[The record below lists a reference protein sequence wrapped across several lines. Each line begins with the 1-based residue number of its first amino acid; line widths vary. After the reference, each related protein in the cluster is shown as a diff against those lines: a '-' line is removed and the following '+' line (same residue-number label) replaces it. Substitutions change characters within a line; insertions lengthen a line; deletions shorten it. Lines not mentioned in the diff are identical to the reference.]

1 MVGTNM
7 REPVS
12 SGFVL
17 SDNKWVW
24 TGDETDS
31 EESASHTAD
40 AFRAFVTTTAAAG
53 NVLTIDVDS
62 IINPQ
67 ETVLM
72 GDVNNDGLINIVD
85 VSTTINYLLG
95 NSPEGFSVKMA
106 DMNGDGFVNIS
117 DVTSIISI
125 ILNL

>member
-7 REPVS
+7 REPVG

-24 TGDETDS
+24 TGDDTDS
-31 EESASHTAD
+31 EDSASHTAD

-53 NVLTIDVDS
+53 DVLTIDVDS

-67 ETVLM
+67 GTVLM

-85 VSTTINYLLG
+85 VSTTINYILG
-95 NSPEGFSVKMA
+95 NAPEGFSIKAA
-106 DMNGDGFVNIS
+106 DMNGDGFVNVS
-117 DVTSIISI
+117 DVTTMISV
-125 ILNL
+125 ILHL